1 MRNVILMGPEIDHR
15 HSLEAMLAGRVDTVS
30 RIPDSVSLMHG
41 SKQGPIDRL
50 RRAIDQLTYTRN
62 PAFLETAC
70 RRIDETQADALIAYW
85 GTIPLPDIAAIKRL
99 RPTVRIAVMVLCY
112 PLALTNAGVWR
123 QNTLMRRAARW
134 IDGFLFPD
142 PQMADHFEQVVLPR
156 GGKRPAF
163 HVLPPC
169 WPARYQAADR
179 AQPHADDRPNII
191 FAGRTDLSHHT
202 VHAADDLRPLMK
214 EILDAGIALHH
225 VRSPETSDGHPLR
238 HPFEPLRQEQLIAR
252 MPMHDASLIAYNTA
266 ACQRAERFDLT
277 VPDRLITS
285 VAAGVPV
292 AIPRQGYAGSKAYL
306 AAYPAVFEFDSGAD
320 LKRQLEDRGRVRD
333 IRDAAWDARSRYT
346 AEMQGEGLVRFMT
359 TLR

>member
-1 MRNVILMGPEIDHR
+1 MRNVILMGPQIDHR
-15 HSLEAMLAGRVDTVS
+15 HSLEAMLAGRVDTVAW
-30 RIPDSVSLMHG
+30 IPDSVSLM
-41 SKQGPIDRL
+41 QGRAQGFQDRV

-62 PAFLETAC
+62 PDFLETAC
-70 RRIDETQADALIAYW
+70 RQIDETKADAVIAYW

-99 RPTVRIAVMVLCY
+99 RPHVRIAAMVLCY

-123 QNTLMRRAARW
+123 QNTLMRRAAKW

-142 PQMADHFEQVVLPR
+142 PQMGDYFEQAVLAR
-156 GGKRPAF
+156 GSKRPASF
-163 HVLPPC
+163 VLHPC
-169 WPARYQAADR
+169 WPARYQAAER
-179 AQPHADDRPNII
+179 AQPTSDRPNII

-225 VRSPETSDGHPLR
+225 VRSAETADGHPLR
-238 HPFEPLRQEQLIAR
+238 HPFEPLTQEQLIAR

-292 AIPRQGYAGSKAYL
+292 AVPRQGYAGCKAYL
-306 AAYPAVFEFDSGAD
+306 ARYPAVFQFDSGAD
-320 LKRQLEDRGRVRD
+320 LMRQLEDRGRMKEV
-333 IRDAAWDARSRYT
+333 RDAAWEARARYT
-346 AEMQGEGLVRFMT
+346 AEMQGEGLVRFMD